1 MHCLLHYLLLYHTKF
16 YTFGGNTKRR
26 ENKGHNFEDKVD
38 TESIKDKIIEN
49 SIFKD
54 TTGKN
59 EKHFNQMLNV
69 FNYSLASDNADEG
82 IFA

>member
-1 MHCLLHYLLLYHTKF
+1 M
-16 YTFGGNTKRR
+16 
-26 ENKGHNFEDKVD
+26 EA
-38 TESIKDKIIEN
+38 ESIKDKIIEN
-49 SIFKD
+49 TIYKD
-54 TTGKN
+54 TIGKN